1 MKQLKRMV
9 LILMCTGTML
19 GMTACGSNDADDN
32 AANNNAATDNNG
44 NAANN
49 GTNNGSDTNGAT
61 DGTDR
66 NGNDNIAV
74 EIGVDIRDG
83 VDDMGDALDGE
94 DNDVNRDNNNDK
106 VRD

>member
-49 GTNNGSDTNGAT
+49 GTLSL
-61 DGTDR
+61 
-66 NGNDNIAV
+66 IH
-74 EIGVDIRDG
+74 I
-83 VDDMGDALDGE
+83 
-94 DNDVNRDNNNDK
+94 
-106 VRD
+106 